1 MKIVRNMCYL
11 LQFYERSFYWDNPRS
26 KYPCQPISVLP
37 HEQNSNIRED
47 SFLVHREIF
56 LLGSPCL
63 VSGTLVRHKP
73 QKLNRKNIAS
83 DVTESKLLWTSF
95 DFLFP
100 AVGFTPN
107 GITTRPFLVQMLV
120 ANTIPRSACPSKI
133 WAQTQC
139 ITHFETKFSY
149 WLLMVLG
156 FERSLMTLSR
166 QTNPAMEYTDWNHV
180 SESHFKRHFSVWFR
194 RR

>member
-1 MKIVRNMCYL
+1 MLEICGTYRCFMRDRFTGTTQGQSILVN
-11 LQFYERSFYWDNPRS
+11 QFLRFHTNRIQICGETLPLFITRSSYWEVHISFQESLFVTNLR
-26 KYPCQPISVLP
+26 KYNGKYI
-37 HEQNSNIRED
+37 D
-47 SFLVHREIF
+47 SI
-56 LLGSPCL
+56 
-63 VSGTLVRHKP
+63 
-73 QKLNRKNIAS
+73 
-83 DVTESKLLWTSF
+83 VTESKLLWTSSEC
-95 DFLFP
+95 LFA
-100 AVGFTPN
+100 AVGFTPK

-139 ITHFETKFSY
+139 ITNFERKFSY

-156 FERSLMTLSR
+156 FERSLMVLSR

-180 SESHFKRHFSVWFR
+180 SESHFKRHLSVWFR